1 MVILGRVDMFYC
13 GVDFIVYFLLNDG
26 FIGRVI
32 VFMFLINEILLYWY
46 YLDNGFCFIF
56 LEVIY
61 GIRCKF
67 FDGLKN

>member
-13 GVDFIVYFLLNDG
+13 GADFIVYFLLNDG

-46 YLDNGFCFIF
+46 YLDNGFCFIL